1 MLIGGGRVAASGP
14 AAAGRPAAETT
25 GTTTG
30 GRVTVALATAHR
42 AEAPHRGVVV
52 TLLPPAS
59 AQATG
64 GSVEST
70 RPPGGAVHGMV
81 RRVRHPDWLDGA
93 VPLSGLLAAMTTT
106 SNRTP
111 ATEAYLTPGARCMC
125 RMCDR

>member
-1 MLIGGGRVAASGP
+1 MLIGGGRVAVSGP
-14 AAAGRPAAETT
+14 AVARRPAAETT
-25 GTTTG
+25 GTMTV

-42 AEAPHRGVVV
+42 AEVLHRGAVV
-52 TLLPPAS
+52 TLLPAAS

-64 GSVEST
+64 GPVEGT
-70 RPPGGAVHGMV
+70 RAPGGAVHGMV
-81 RRVRHPDWLDGA
+81 RHVRHPDWLDGA